1 MNVRL
6 QYDVEFLANIYYE
19 ETLQINTYSVN
30 MSLLTTS
37 TDTAMTNIAMERLKA
52 FMHYELANVIFINQ
66 AHTAQAE
73 LFQALGCN
81 ICTLPEEP
89 VDQIIGL
96 MLYCKL
102 NAIMEKQMVIT
113 GLDISSSL
121 GDDVWYQHDEE
132 ERLGPFSAD
141 GWWHKSSTQKET
153 LAHEEESEKVVK
165 VQSTGWHELGL
176 DWPDAKQEQTAKIVY
191 PDFKKNENK

>member
-19 ETLQINTYSVN
+19 ETLQINSYSAN
-30 MSLLTTS
+30 ITLLTTS
-37 TDTAMTNIAMERLKA
+37 TDTAITNIAMERLKA
-52 FMHYELANVIFINQ
+52 FLHYELSNVIFINQ

-73 LFQALGCN
+73 LFQAVGCN
-81 ICTLPEEP
+81 VCTLPEEP

-102 NAIMEKQMVIT
+102 NAIMEKHLIVT
-113 GLDISSSL
+113 GLNISSSL

-132 ERLGPFSAD
+132 DAIGPFRAE
-141 GWWHKSSTQKET
+141 GWWHDPSTQKET
-153 LAHEEESEKVVK
+153 LDPEGTPDNVVK
-165 VQSTGWHELGL
+165 VQSTGWYELGL
-176 DWPDAKQEQTAKIVY
+176 DWPETKKEQSAKIVY